1 MIKGNAAQG
10 GPGDVRRFVVSLWCA
25 ELGVPDVG
33 DTDDFFALGGHSLAA
48 LNVLTDV
55 EDAFQVE
62 LDLRTVFEHP
72 TLSDFVSML
81 ASLAGVTPAEP
92 ESARAVAT
100 VSGSAA

>member
-1 MIKGNAAQG
+1 MIKNTADQG
-10 GPGDVRRFVVSLWCA
+10 GPGDIRRFVVSLWCA

-62 LDLRTVFEHP
+62 LGTQAVVEHP
-72 TLSDFVSML
+72 TLSDFISML
-81 ASLAGVTPAEP
+81 ASLVGVTYATP
-92 ESARAVAT
+92 ETACAAAS
-100 VSGSAA
+100 VSGSAV